1 VKRIFIINPNAGTGL
16 RRRGL
21 ERLEAYFRRRGSS
34 FEAIVSRSREDVI
47 QRTREALRQGAEQI
61 VAVGG
66 DGTVNAVANG
76 FFESG
81 ELVRPGACLAVAL
94 AGSGSD
100 YFRGLTQAAR
110 HDWRDIVLCPVIRPV
125 DVARLET
132 LDGTDAAPLYFLNMA
147 TFGMSAEVV
156 RQKALMSP
164 LWPRSL
170 RYLLPTVRGLFHA
183 RESRVRLT
191 VDGQVLE
198 REAFCIMVAKGAY
211 SGGGMRFGSQVALD
225 DGRFEVTLF
234 RPMPVWK
241 MLVKTPKLYS
251 GALHNEPTIEKLT
264 ACRIAID
271 AVPPLLAEVDGD
283 VIGQAAVSMTVVPQR
298 IPVCFPNV

>member
-1 VKRIFIINPNAGTGL
+1 VKRVFVINPKAG
-16 RRRGL
+16 RGL
-21 ERLEAYFRRRGSS
+21 SPRRLEQLESYFRRRGST
-34 FEAIVSRSREDVI
+34 FEAVISRSRQDVI
-47 QRTREALRQGAEQI
+47 DRTREALRQGVEQI
-61 VAVGG
+61 IAVGG

-76 FFESG
+76 FFEED
-81 ELVRPGACLAVAL
+81 ELVRPEACLAVAK

-100 YFRGLTQAAR
+100 YFRGLTQAGR
-110 HDWRDIVLCPVIRPV
+110 HDWRDIVLEPVLRTV
-125 DVARLET
+125 
-132 LDGTDAAPLYFLNMA
+132 DAARFESTDCQGPLYFLNMA

-156 RQKALMSP
+156 RQKALLSP
-164 LWPRSL
+164 LWPKSL
-170 RYLLPTVRGLFHA
+170 RYLLPTVRGLFTA

-191 VDGQVLE
+191 LDGRVFE

-251 GALHNEPTIEKLT
+251 GQLDNEPTIEKLSGS
-264 ACRIAID
+264 RIEIEA
-271 AVPPLLAEVDGD
+271 APLLLAEVDGD
-283 VIGQAAVSMTVVPQR
+283 VIGRSAVTMTVLPRR
-298 IPVCFPNV
+298 IPVCFPRV